1 MINTSEILQTVRMI
15 TEEKLDIRTITMGIS
30 LYECCHPDRKILYSS
45 VYDRITKQAEHLV
58 KTGEDLEREFGI
70 TRSTASR
77 VLTLMEHKG
86 LIIRS
91 GVTHDARLK
100 KLTLTEKAQGYS
112 DVMRRNAREVNAR
125 LLKGFTAEDTEQL
138 CAYLDRLQENHS
150 R

>member
-1 MINTSEILQTVRMI
+1 MKKQHDQLGKLIHRIDVNVGRILCQKILQDGMEDVSGTNGRI
-15 TEEKLDIRTITMGIS
+15 IRFLS
-30 LYECCHPDRKILYSS
+30 DHENED
-45 VYDRITKQAEHLV
+45 VYQR
-58 KTGEDLEREFGI
+58 DLEREFGI

-91 GVTHDARLK
+91 GVVHDARLK

-125 LLKGFTAEDTEQL
+125 LLKGFTAEETEQL
-138 CAYLDRLQENHS
+138 CAYLDRLQENLS

>member
-1 MINTSEILQTVRMI
+1 MKNQHDQLGKLIHRIDVNVGRILCQKILQDGMEDVSGTNGRI
-15 TEEKLDIRTITMGIS
+15 IRFLS
-30 LYECCHPDRKILYSS
+30 DHENED
-45 VYDRITKQAEHLV
+45 VYQR
-58 KTGEDLEREFGI
+58 DLEREFGI

-91 GVTHDARLK
+91 GVVHDARLK

-112 DVMRRNAREVNAR
+112 DVMHRNAREVNAR
-125 LLKGFTAEDTEQL
+125 LLKGFTAEETEQL
-138 CAYLDRLQENHS
+138 CAYLDRLQENLS

>member
-1 MINTSEILQTVRMI
+1 MKKQHDQLGKLIHRIDVNVGRILCQKILQDGMEDVSGTNGRI
-15 TEEKLDIRTITMGIS
+15 IRFLS
-30 LYECCHPDRKILYSS
+30 DHENED
-45 VYDRITKQAEHLV
+45 VYQR
-58 KTGEDLEREFGI
+58 DLEREFGI

-125 LLKGFTAEDTEQL
+125 LLKGFTAEETEQL
-138 CAYLDRLQENHS
+138 CAYLDRLQENLS